1 MKRAHPIRGKDNRVS
16 MLKHIASYVT
26 HLADVVAK
34 VIGIDI
40 EVVDSELVRIAG
52 TGIYADGV
60 GKSIKTAGRL
70 YNTCLSRDQ
79 GLFIENPKQDA
90 LCLECED
97 RNAYLER
104 LSVCTPVTG
113 EGGERLGVIGLVC
126 FNDDDRKRVLAN
138 REVYVYFLGQIA
150 DAIARVARSEQNAR
164 RDRRRME
171 MLLKVADQEN
181 SRGVLV
187 FVRDDSVSFINDAAR
202 RELDL
207 ELDAFDPDLSI
218 TVTPTGDVYSHME
231 EYDVCVG
238 TSDANAKKRHYVVLG
253 QMTSLDDS
261 DASFNHVLTFESKP
275 NLTAMLSSLSGAGGY
290 GGALDAIV
298 GDSPAMHKLKVRV
311 MQIAGTSSTVLI
323 TGESGTGKEMF
334 ARAVHA
340 ASARKDKPFVAINC
354 GAIPDALLES
364 ELFGYVKGA
373 FTDASPTGRIG
384 KFELAHQGVLFLD
397 EISSMPLYLQVKLLR
412 VLQERSFTRLG
423 SNKPVH
429 VDIRIIAATN
439 EKLPELIAQKMF
451 REDLY
456 YRLNVI
462 PLELP
467 SLRERMDDIPALA
480 EYFLDRYCRLFGKP
494 PARLTTRLLGSLMS
508 YNWPGNVREFE
519 NCIEY
524 MVNMHQGGVMTPDTL
539 PAKIS
544 RQPDA
549 AARRAAGASTRIRP
563 APSEPERE
571 EEIIPLA
578 DLEQQAIEKALKR
591 FGDTAEGKKKA
602 AQALGIGIATL
613 YRKIR

>member
-1 MKRAHPIRGKDNRVS
+1 MARGGGAADPV

-26 HLADVVAK
+26 HLADVIAK
-34 VIGIDI
+34 VVGIDI
-40 EVVDSELVRIAG
+40 EVVDSELIRIAG
-52 TGIYADGV
+52 TGVYADGV

-70 YNTCLSRDQ
+70 YNTCLSRAQ
-79 GLFIENPKQDA
+79 SLFIENPKQDP

-97 RNAYLER
+97 RDACRER
-104 LSVCTPVTG
+104 LSVCTPVAAD
-113 EGGERLGVIGLVC
+113 GERLGVIGLVC
-126 FNDDDRKRVLAN
+126 FNDDDRERVLAN
-138 REVYVYFLGQIA
+138 REVYVYFISQIA
-150 DAIARVARSEQNAR
+150 DAIARVARNEQYAR
-164 RDRRRME
+164 RDRRRLD

-187 FVRDDSVSFINDAAR
+187 FARDDSISFINDAAR
-202 RELDL
+202 RELEL
-207 ELDAFDPDLSI
+207 EDFDPNLSV
-218 TVTPTGDVYSHME
+218 TVTPTGDVYSDVE
-231 EYDVCVG
+231 EYDVCVRMPHA
-238 TSDANAKKRHYVVLG
+238 DAVGRHYVVLG
-253 QMTSLDDS
+253 RLTRLDDS
-261 DASFNHVLTFESKP
+261 DASFDHVLTFDSKP
-275 NLTAMLSSLSGAGGY
+275 NITAMLSRLGGAGDN
-290 GGALDAIV
+290 AEVLAAII
-298 GDSPAMHKLKVRV
+298 GDGPVMRELKARV

-334 ARAVHA
+334 ARAIHA

-364 ELFGYVKGA
+364 ELFGYVRGA
-373 FTDASPTGRIG
+373 FTDANPTGRMG
-384 KFELAHQGVLFLD
+384 KFELADKGVLFLD

-412 VLQERSFTRLG
+412 VLQERNFTRLG

-439 EKLPELIAQKMF
+439 EKMPELIAQKMF

-467 SLRERMDDIPALA
+467 PLRERKDDIPALA
-480 EYFLDRYCRLFGKP
+480 EYFLDRYCRLFDKP
-494 PARLTTRLLGSLMS
+494 PARLTTGLLASLMT
-508 YNWPGNVREFE
+508 YDWPGNVREFE

-524 MVNMHQGGVMTPDTL
+524 MVNMHEGGGMTPGVL

-549 AARRAAGASTRIRP
+549 AARRAAGASARIRLL
-563 APSEPERE
+563 PEESGQETIVPLNELERRE
-571 EEIIPLA
+571 
-578 DLEQQAIEKALKR
+578 IEKALKH
-591 FGDTAEGKKKA
+591 FGDTLEGKKKA
-602 AQALGIGIATL
+602 AEALGIGIATL